1 MLSIVSNISK
11 YWAPINEISDK
22 LQKYC
27 IQNKYNRIV
36 EIGPGMIQFPLA
48 SEFIGYSESI
58 PNYINIDI
66 DDTNLPY
73 KDKEVEFIYCRHTME
88 DLLNPVF
95 AIKEMIRCCKSGYIE
110 TPSPLV
116 EITKDVDGNRY
127 GYQKL
132 YSGYIHH
139 HFIIWSNI
147 QKCEIYLL
155 PKITPILDHFLT
167 IYNKDNYHQ
176 LLKNN
181 YLWNNYFIWK
191 DKEPSVILY
200 KHFDKMNN
208 KTYVENYIDLI
219 IRAVNE
225 SIENTTYFLNNI

>member
-1 MLSIVSNISK
+1 MAIIDLPVPVGASITIVACGSSKYALQIAVIVSRCMGL
-11 YWAPINEISDK
+11 NEKSD
-22 LQKYC
+22 
-27 IQNKYNRIV
+27 
-36 EIGPGMIQFPLA
+36 P
-48 SEFIGYSESI
+48 S
-58 PNYINIDI
+58 
-66 DDTNLPY
+66 LP
-73 KDKEVEFIYCRHTME
+73 
-88 DLLNPVF
+88 
-95 AIKEMIRCCKSGYIE
+95 S
-110 TPSPLV
+110 
-116 EITKDVDGNRY
+116 
-127 GYQKL
+127 
-132 YSGYIHH
+132 
-139 HFIIWSNI
+139 FIIWSNI

-167 IYNKDNYHQ
+167 IDDNKDNYHQ